1 MLERWID
8 RTLNRMIFFCLQVQA
23 VLFMLRYRKIN
34 LKASAE
40 LVEVEKDK
48 EI

>member
-8 RTLNRMIFFCLQVQA
+8 RRLDRMIFFCLQVQA
-23 VLFMLRYRKIN
+23 VLFILRYRKIG

-40 LVEVEKDK
+40 LVEIKEDK